1 MIGFSN
7 TRGTRLRAWLGCVA
21 IATGLLCG
29 ASFGVEPA
37 PQPPPGAETL
47 SLTVDEAMAL
57 FLKQNLDLL
66 IAQYGIDSAKGLEV
80 TSKLFP
86 NPNLSVDLTGSTT
99 RSFHDVGVVSFR
111 VDQLFELAGKRGY
124 RQESARFGVQSAEAA
139 FVDAVRTLGF
149 AVKDAFYHVLQARQ
163 RLELAQQNSA
173 NFAEVVKINDI
184 RFKKGAIAEV
194 DLIKLR
200 VQLVDFQNQV
210 ITATQDF
217 LTAQNTLKGL
227 LRVRPVVELVL
238 KGELD
243 YTARLLSVETLRA
256 DALTSRPDI
265 LLKTRTVSQKTA
277 DLKLARAFRVPD
289 ITVGADALAQGP
301 QGPNTPQ
308 GYGFGFSVP
317 LPLFNRNQGGIL
329 QAEADLRS
337 AQTDLEK
344 TRLQVEIDV
353 ENAYRD
359 FNQTQMLVQAY
370 RGGVVN
376 DAKEVK
382 DIATKAYQRG
392 GTTILDLLDAFRTFN
407 TTMQGY
413 IDALY
418 AYQRSLLEIDAAV
431 GREVT
436 Q

>member
-1 MIGFSN
+1 MIDFSN
-7 TRGTRLRAWLGCVA
+7 TRARRLRAWLGCAA
-21 IATGLLCG
+21 IATALLCG
-29 ASFGVEPA
+29 SVGQTQPVPA
-37 PQPPPGAETL
+37 PASDKEMLT
-47 SLTVDEAMAL
+47 LTVNEAMAL
-57 FLKQNLDLL
+57 FLSRNLDLL
-66 IAQYGIDSAKGLEV
+66 MAQYGIDSAKGLEV
-80 TSKLFP
+80 TAKLFP

-99 RSFHDVGVVSFR
+99 QSFHDVGGVSFR

-124 RQESARFGVQSAEAA
+124 RQESARFGVQSAEAVFA
-139 FVDAVRTLGF
+139 DAVRALGF
-149 AVKDAFYHVLQARQ
+149 AVKDAFYHVLQAKQ
-163 RLELAQQNSA
+163 KLDLAKQNSS

-184 RFKKGAIAEV
+184 RFKKGAIPEV

-210 ITATQDF
+210 ITATQDY
-217 LTAQNTLKGL
+217 LAAQNTLKGL
-227 LRVRPVVELVL
+227 LVVRPHVELSL
-238 KGELD
+238 KGELEYKLQELALD
-243 YTARLLSVETLRA
+243 ILKT
-256 DALTSRPDI
+256 DALMSRPDV
-265 LLKTRTVSQKTA
+265 LAKTRNVSQKDA
-277 DLKLARAFRVPD
+277 NLKLARAFRVPD
-289 ITVGADALAQGP
+289 VTVGADAAAQGP
-301 QGPNTPQ
+301 QGPNSPHQ
-308 GYGFGFSVP
+308 YGFGLSVP

-329 QAEADLRS
+329 QAEADLKT
-337 AQTDLEK
+337 AQADFDK

-359 FNQTQMLVQAY
+359 FTQTQMLVQAY

-376 DAKEVK
+376 DAKEAR

-392 GTTILDLLDAFRTFN
+392 GTTILDVLDAFRTFN

-436 Q
+436 K

>member
-29 ASFGVEPA
+29 TSFGAEPA

-99 RSFHDVGVVSFR
+99 QSFHDVGAVSFR

-149 AVKDAFYHVLQARQ
+149 AVKDAFSHVLQARQ
-163 RLELAQQNSA
+163 KLELAKQNSV

-184 RFKKGAIAEV
+184 RFKKGAIPEV

-217 LTAQNTLKGL
+217 LAAQNTLKGL
-227 LRVRPVVELVL
+227 LRVRPIVELVL

-243 YTARLLSVETLRA
+243 YTARTLSLETLRA
-256 DALTSRPDI
+256 DALTSRPDV
-265 LLKTRTVSQKTA
+265 LLKTRTLSQKTA
-277 DLKLARAFRVPD
+277 DLKLARALRVPD
-289 ITVGADALAQGP
+289 ITVGADTGIQGP
-301 QGPNTPQ
+301 QGPNSPHQ
-308 GYGFGFSVP
+308 YGFGLSVP

-359 FNQTQMLVQAY
+359 FTQTQMLIQAY

-418 AYQRSLLEIDAAV
+418 TYQRSLLEIDAAV

-436 Q
+436 R

>member
-1 MIGFSN
+1 MIGFSS
-7 TRGTRLRAWLGCVA
+7 TRGTRLGAGLGCVA
-21 IATGLLCG
+21 IAAGLLCS
-29 ASFGVEPA
+29 ASFGAEPV
-37 PQPPPGAETL
+37 PQPLPGAETL
-47 SLTVDEAMAL
+47 SLTVDDAMAL

-99 RSFHDVGVVSFR
+99 QSFRDVGAVSFR

-149 AVKDAFYHVLQARQ
+149 AVKDAFYHVLQAMQ
-163 RLELAQQNSA
+163 KLELAKQNSA

-184 RFKKGAIAEV
+184 RFKKGAIPEV

-217 LTAQNTLKGL
+217 LAAQNTLKGL
-227 LRVRPVVELVL
+227 LRVRPIVELVL

-243 YTARLLSVETLRA
+243 YTARALSLETLRA
-256 DALTSRPDI
+256 DALTSRPDV

-289 ITVGADALAQGP
+289 ITLGADTTIQGP
-301 QGPNTPQ
+301 QGPNTPHQ
-308 GYGFGFSVP
+308 YGFGLSVP

-359 FNQTQMLVQAY
+359 FTQTQMLVQAY
-370 RGGVVN
+370 RGGTVN

-382 DIATKAYQRG
+382 EIATKAYQRG

-418 AYQRSLLEIDAAV
+418 TYQRSLLEIDAAV

-436 Q
+436 R

>member
-7 TRGTRLRAWLGCVA
+7 THGTRLCALLGCVA
-21 IATGLLCG
+21 IGAVLLCG
-29 ASFGVEPA
+29 ASFGAEPA

-47 SLTVDEAMAL
+47 SLTVDEAVAL
-57 FLKQNLDLL
+57 FLRQNLDLL
-66 IAQYGIDSAKGLEV
+66 IVQYGIDSAKGLEV

-99 RSFHDVGVVSFR
+99 QSFHDVGAVSFR

-163 RLELAQQNSA
+163 KLELAKQNSA
-173 NFAEVVKINDI
+173 NFAEVVKINDL
-184 RFKKGAIAEV
+184 RFKKGAIAEI

-210 ITATQDF
+210 IIATQDF
-217 LTAQNTLKGL
+217 LAAQNTLKGL
-227 LRVRPVVELVL
+227 LRVRPIVELVL

-243 YTARLLSVETLRA
+243 YTARSLSIETLRP
-256 DALTSRPDI
+256 DALTSRPDV

-301 QGPNTPQ
+301 QGPNTPH

-359 FNQTQMLVQAY
+359 FTQAQMLVQAY

-376 DAKEVK
+376 DATEVK

-436 Q
+436 R

>member
-7 TRGTRLRAWLGCVA
+7 THGTRLCAWLGCAA
-21 IATGLLCG
+21 IATGLLCS
-29 ASFGVEPA
+29 ASFGAEPA
-37 PQPPPGAETL
+37 PQPPAGAGTF
-47 SLTVDEAMAL
+47 SLTVDEAMGL

-80 TSKLFP
+80 TTRLFP
-86 NPNLSVDLTGSTT
+86 NPTLSADVTGSMTE
-99 RSFHDVGVVSFR
+99 SFGQVGVLAFR
-111 VDQLFELAGKRGY
+111 IDQLFELAGKRGY
-124 RQESARFGVQSAEAA
+124 RQESAKYGVQSAEASFA
-139 FVDAVRTLGF
+139 DAVRTLGF
-149 AVKDAFYHVLQARQ
+149 AVKDAFYHVFQAKQ
-163 RLELAQQNSA
+163 KLDLARQNSA
-173 NFAEVVKINDI
+173 NFAEVVKINDL
-184 RFKKGAIAEV
+184 RFKKGAIPEV

-210 ITATQDF
+210 IIATQDF
-217 LTAQNTLKGL
+217 LAAQNTLKGL
-227 LRVRPVVELVL
+227 LRVRPIVELVL

-243 YTARLLSVETLRA
+243 YTARSLSLETLKA
-256 DALTSRPDI
+256 DALLSRPDV
-265 LLKTRTVSQKTA
+265 LAKTRNVSQKDA
-277 DLKLARAFRVPD
+277 NLKLARAFRVPD
-289 ITVGADALAQGP
+289 VTLGADALMQGP
-301 QGPNTPQ
+301 QGPNTPH
-308 GYGFGFSVP
+308 GYGFGLSVP

-329 QAEADLRS
+329 QAEADLKT
-337 AQTDLEK
+337 AQTDLDK
-344 TRLQVEIDV
+344 TRLLVEIDV

-359 FNQTQMLVQAY
+359 FTQTEMLVQAY
-370 RGGVVN
+370 RGGAVN

-382 DIATKAYQRG
+382 DIAAKAYQRG

-436 Q
+436 R